1 MECLFGGLK
10 LQNKKWNDL
19 KSGQIGNFA
28 KAYAMVEDFYAE
40 PTTMEDL
47 NELLNKK
54 MNATEMKD
62 LIKRK
67 NKVKSELIYY

>member
-1 MECLFGGLK
+1 M
-10 LQNKKWNDL
+10 
-19 KSGQIGNFA
+19 I
-28 KAYAMVEDFYAE
+28 EDFYVE
-40 PTTMEDL
+40 PKTMKDL